1 MPNNDDFIFDMLDQA
16 EKDSTDISEIDSS
29 NIVFERDEQGNLVG
43 YDKDTGKKVGRI
55 YEHGNDKKNVAKT
68 FDEIMRKE

>member
-16 EKDSTDISEIDSS
+16 QKDSTDISEVDSS

-43 YDKDTGKKVGRI
+43 YDKNTGEKIGYI
-55 YEHGNDKKNVAKT
+55 HEHGNKGKNVSKT
-68 FDEIMRKE
+68 FSEILRRE